1 MSRVAGTEV
10 SAAGQQTDPGS
21 TPAPRRRRRRWLRR
35 LLVTILLLA
44 VLAIAAAGAAFAWYR
59 GQLDP
64 SGPPG
69 EPVDVTIPSGTSTS
83 AIGQLLAD
91 QGVIADATVFKI
103 HVRLNPVASLQS
115 GSYRLNQNLSVPE
128 AIAVLE
134 KGPELSFERLTV
146 PEGLILPQVA
156 ERVAMLPGRSAEKF
170 LEEAA
175 SGKVRSKYQP
185 EGSTNLEGFL
195 LPETYN
201 FEPKD
206 DELAVLRRMVSAF
219 DEVATGLGFDD
230 AQAKVGVS
238 PHQAIVL
245 ASLVERETRFGAER
259 AKVASVIYNR
269 LERDQLLQVDATVIF
284 ALGRTGERNIRVLFR
299 DLEVDSP
306 YNTYRYK
313 GLPPGPI
320 ASPGKASLKAAIEP
334 EDTDFYFYVVTE
346 KSGEHSFATNDA
358 GHTANIRKAE
368 RNGMR

>member
-1 MSRVAGTEV
+1 MSRVAG
-10 SAAGQQTDPGS
+10 SS
-21 TPAPRRRRRRWLRR
+21 TTVDDEDYEYGTPRPPRRRRRWLRR
-35 LLVTILLLA
+35 LLLVLLLLI
-44 VLAIAAAGAAFAWYR
+44 VLAAGAVVAVVTWYR
-59 GQLDP
+59 GQVDP

-69 EPVDVTIPSGTSTS
+69 ESVAVNIPQGTSTS
-83 AIGQLLAD
+83 AIGELLAA
-91 QGVIADATVFKI
+91 QGVVSDPRVFKVY
-103 HVRLNPVASLQS
+103 VRLNPIGVLQS
-115 GSYRLNQNLSVPE
+115 GDYRLNQNLSVPE

-134 KGPELSFERLTV
+134 KGPELSFQRLTV
-146 PEGLILPQVA
+146 PEGLILTQIA
-156 ERVAMLPGRSAEKF
+156 ERVATLPGRSAEKF

-185 EGSTNLEGFL
+185 AGSTNLEGFL

-206 DELAVLRRMVSAF
+206 DEAAVLRRMVSAF
-219 DEVATGLGFDD
+219 DDAATALGYDD
-230 AQAKVGVS
+230 AQAKVGVDA
-238 PHQAIVL
+238 HQAIVV

-320 ASPGKASLKAAIEP
+320 ASPGKASLQAAIAP
-334 EDTDFYFYVVTE
+334 EDTNFYFYVVTE

-358 GHTANIRKAE
+358 GHSANIRKAE